1 MTDEIEK
8 IKDMMTAGHLDDAL
22 AAANSALLNGCQPAW
37 EAYYLRGRIH
47 WRMGDRRQAINDYHA
62 SVALNPHGPAEQAL
76 AQANEILSFFN
87 PDIFNP

>member
-1 MTDEIEK
+1 M
-8 IKDMMTAGHLDDAL
+8 
-22 AAANSALLNGCQPAW
+22 QPATW
-37 EAYYLRGRIH
+37 TMPWRLPTRPLSTAVLRPGKHTICVAGIH
-47 WRMGDRRQAINDYHA
+47 WRLGDRRQAINDYHA